1 MPAHAD
7 PLTLADLAARLGALE
22 KQVAAL
28 TAKPSPASPADVLTQ
43 LHIACDQISAVLPL
57 GEHGLTRLRDRAFVA
72 GSTDLSGQGEVALTT
87 LGLII
92 EEEDDA
98 GLAALAAAVSNPA
111 RIRALK
117 LLAADDRSAKDL
129 GEAIGLEGGPLY
141 HHLKALAGARLIVQP
156 ERSRYRISPLGINLL
171 GRLGGLHRAA
181 RLDGHEPDTTIDPA
195 EAANPE
201 SMEDDAR
208 GDDGADDA
216 VR

>member
-1 MPAHAD
+1 MAV
-7 PLTLADLAARLGALE
+7 AARLGALE
-22 KQVAAL
+22 NQVAAL
-28 TAKPSPASPADVLTQ
+28 TAKSSPASPTDVLTQ
-43 LHIACDQISAVLPL
+43 LHAACDRIGATLPL
-57 GEHGLTRLRDRAFVA
+57 GERCLTRLRDRAFVA

-92 EEEDDA
+92 EEEDDD
-98 GLAALAAAVSNPA
+98 GLAALAAAVSHPA

-129 GEAIGLEGGPLY
+129 GEAVGLEGGPLY

-171 GRLGGLHRAA
+171 GRLGGLHRVA
-181 RLDGHEPDTTIDPA
+181 RLDGHEPDTTLDPA
-195 EAANPE
+195 ENANSEPT
-201 SMEDDAR
+201 EDDAL
-208 GDDGADDA
+208 GNDGTNGA